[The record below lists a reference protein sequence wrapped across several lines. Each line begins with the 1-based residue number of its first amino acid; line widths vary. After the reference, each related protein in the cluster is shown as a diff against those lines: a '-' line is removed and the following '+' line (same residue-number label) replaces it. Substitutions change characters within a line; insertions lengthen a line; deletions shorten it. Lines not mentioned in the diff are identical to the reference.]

1 MKSFELTIHRLFTY
15 RGQRESFLEGECEKG
30 RFLAKVGFALR
41 DGEHLAGAV
50 TRPCQVAR

>member
-1 MKSFELTIHRLFTY
+1 VKSFELTIHRLFTY